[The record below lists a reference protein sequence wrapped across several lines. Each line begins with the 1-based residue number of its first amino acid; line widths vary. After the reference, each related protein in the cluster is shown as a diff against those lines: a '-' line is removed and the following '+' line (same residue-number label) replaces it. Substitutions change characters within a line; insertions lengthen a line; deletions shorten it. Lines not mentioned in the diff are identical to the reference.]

1 MQYRAAGLGAF
12 GQGLGDLAQS
22 YMGRGALEAKAR
34 REHERELA
42 SAYRESQLGRKA
54 GFEANIAGDEWA
66 ARQGLGENM
75 AVLLEAAGHVD
86 PRVGQ
91 ALAGAYRASGG
102 GAAALGDIY
111 RDQMDLLR
119 RNQAIQSFDAGDRT
133 RGNVLLRAGSAETFT
148 PFRQN
153 ERGSVIDEA
162 TGAIRQDSPMA
173 QAALGVLAAE
183 EAQRRAAAGL
193 STRRGEILAGRA
205 PYDLERLRAQ
215 TDLAKAQA
223 GLAGSLT
230 GTVGTGT
237 VPLTKKKRGE
247 LQDEITDL
255 DTGLAALDR
264 ALTAIPQGTGIG
276 SAMQQ
281 GANWIT
287 GQAQSL
293 GAPLEAPFPETA
305 EARANLRVLERE
317 LIRTLAANPRFPVA
331 EQEVIRRLIPTPDE
345 WLGNPL
351 DSMQRLRSLRAFI
364 VDKRGDAAGQ
374 LGAALPDE
382 TQDFS
387 RVIGA
392 LPLEEIM
399 LLQPELLTE
408 LERAALAR
416 RLDQLEQGG
425 R

>member
-22 YMGRGALEAKAR
+22 YMGRGALEAQAR
-34 REHERELA
+34 RDEERAWAERYL
-42 SAYRESQLGRKA
+42 RQQQGRKA
-54 GFEANIAGDEWA
+54 GFEADIAGDTFA
-66 ARQGLGENM
+66 HRQRLGDYTSQM
-75 AVLLEAAGHVD
+75 LGAAGIAD
-86 PRVGQ
+86 PRAAE
-91 ALAGAYRASGG
+91 ALAGMYRGSGGSANDLAGLMAKSLEAVRRGEAVDAYRAG
-102 GAAALGDIY
+102 
-111 RDQMDLLR
+111 QPDL
-119 RNQAIQSFDAGDRT
+119 T
-133 RGNVLLRAGSAETFT
+133 NVLLRAGGAVPYE
-148 PFRQN
+148 PFRATTHGAILDQ
-153 ERGSVIDEA
+153 G
-162 TGAIRQDSPMA
+162 TGAVREDTGLA
-173 QAALGVLAAE
+173 RAALGAIAAD
-183 EAQRRAAAGL
+183 EAQKRAAAGL
-193 STRRGEILAGRA
+193 STERGRILAERA
-205 PYDLERLRAQ
+205 PYDLERIRAQ
-215 TDLAKAQA
+215 AELARAQA
-223 GLAGSLT
+223 GLAGSLA
-230 GTVGTGT
+230 GGVGLGT
-237 VPLTKKKRGE
+237 VPLTKEKRAE
-247 LQDEITDL
+247 LQNQITDL

-351 DSMQRLRSLRAFI
+351 DSMQRLRSLREF
-364 VDKRGDAAGQ
+364 VVNKRSDAAGQ
-374 LGAALPDE
+374 LGVALPDE

-387 RVIGA
+387 RVIGT
-392 LPLEEIM
+392 LPLEQIM
-399 LLQPELLTE
+399 LLEPELLTE